1 LNKGVLGGSVVL
13 LMLAVLCYV
22 YEVTVYT
29 EILGIKVP
37 YRKEYPLRNLSFVL
51 GFLGILA
58 FGVGVALPSR
68 PREMGRTHSDLS

>member
-1 LNKGVLGGSVVL
+1 MNKGVLGGSAVL

-22 YEVTVYT
+22 YEVTLYT
-29 EILGIKVP
+29 EIFGMRVP

-58 FGVGVALPSR
+58 FGAGVAIPSR
-68 PREMGRTHSDLS
+68 RRVRDRDLEDM